1 MKASPPG
8 ITGTGGLLA
17 QTALGFLTVP
27 AAAQWSGG
35 VGDQTSRP
43 ASYEGEFRQRYP
55 ETEAL
60 FNAFDYGSAV
70 LFERLLTE
78 PNPLVE
84 RLEVEI
90 YGKLAGQ
97 VLRNAPR
104 VPTPVQK
111 MIPNYARLAPR
122 ANPIVTWAR
131 MLRRQIYDIYADDR
145 ITDKVVAVDEAV
157 EHYLSRSDLALP
169 PTPKSMAIMDDQRD
183 SKVFGERYPKTRGLF
198 WAYNWLQMGALD
210 PLTVYS
216 TPQERLAGIHAT
228 VERFRE
234 MLEDPPRSLPSHM
247 PMAPAI
253 APDFV
258 RLHPRAAAIFD
269 NLNMMHNVIAD
280 ILVFDERTTDKRAPI
295 DHAVDQ
301 FTDPRR
307 FEIPEMAWIEMSLRH
322 GIWAQGSPAI
332 GRMQG
337 SERNQHHSRH
347 TQGRMMRPDME

>member
-1 MKASPPG
+1 MACSKASSRPRHLQIERDLHEDRDTAIDGIQVAVGDRQFGRIRPSQGGVVKASPPG

-17 QTALGFLTVP
+17 LIALGFLTVP

-43 ASYEGEFRQRYP
+43 APYEGEFRQRYP

-157 EHYLSRSDLALP
+157 EHYPLAVRSRLAADAEVDGHHGRPALLEGVQRALP
-169 PTPKSMAIMDDQRD
+169 EDEGTVLGVQLVTDGSARPVDGLLDASGEAGRNSRD
-183 SKVFGERYPKTRGLF
+183 GR
-198 WAYNWLQMGALD
+198 
-210 PLTVYS
+210 
-216 TPQERLAGIHAT
+216 
-228 VERFRE
+228 
-234 MLEDPPRSLPSHM
+234 
-247 PMAPAI
+247 
-253 APDFV
+253 
-258 RLHPRAAAIFD
+258 
-269 NLNMMHNVIAD
+269 
-280 ILVFDERTTDKRAPI
+280 
-295 DHAVDQ
+295 
-301 FTDPRR
+301 
-307 FEIPEMAWIEMSLRH
+307 EIPGDAR
-322 GIWAQGSPAI
+322 GSAA
-332 GRMQG
+332 
-337 SERNQHHSRH
+337 
-347 TQGRMMRPDME
+347 